1 MPLPH
6 SGEERMWPD
15 CEDHLPRLLDA
26 LVRTLALIDTSKP
39 KPELNPKPKPNPH
52 PAPKPGA
59 LRARRP
65 SCARAGVRKLPGA
78 PRTCGPNPN
87 P

>member
-39 KPELNPKPKPNPH
+39 KPELNPKPNH
-52 PAPKPGA
+52 S
-59 LRARRP
+59 P
-65 SCARAGVRKLPGA
+65 SPSPSPSPCPI
-78 PRTCGPNPN
+78 PNPN
-87 P
+87 PNPRPA